1 MTLRAC
7 RSCKGWHDLAENWPE
22 GCLGHFVQGA
32 RHTGAG
38 MQIIRDID
46 PYQAV
51 GGDVANG
58 GKPPKIGGRR
68 QHREYLKRNGY
79 VEVGN
84 EVLRPKKPDYGP
96 EVTEREVRQ
105 TYEQLRDRR

>member
-1 MTLRAC
+1 MPS
-7 RSCKGWHDLAENWPE
+7 RSCRVCRGWHDLAETWPE
-22 GCLGHFVQGA
+22 GCLGHF
-32 RHTGAG
+32 AG
-38 MQIIRDID
+38 RANRSGGTQIIRDID

-51 GGDVANG
+51 GGDVASG

-84 EVLRPKKPDYGP
+84 EVMRPRKPDYGP

-105 TYEQLRDRR
+105 VYEQLRDK

>member
-1 MTLRAC
+1 MTVRAC
-7 RSCKGWHDLAENWPE
+7 KACGDWHDLAEAWPV
-22 GCLGHFVQGA
+22 GCLGHF
-32 RHTGAG
+32 AG
-38 MQIIRDID
+38 GSAASAGTQIIRDID

-51 GGDVANG
+51 GGDVANA

-79 VEVGN
+79 IEVGN
-84 EVLRPKKPDYGP
+84 EVMRPQKRDYGP

-105 TYEQLRDRR
+105 VYERLRDQR

>member
-1 MTLRAC
+1 MTIRAC
-7 RSCKGWHDLAENWPE
+7 KSCGGWHDLAETWPE
-22 GCLGHFVQGA
+22 GCLGHFADRAV
-32 RHTGAG
+32 RAG
-38 MQIIRDID
+38 GQIIRDID

-51 GGDVANG
+51 GGDVAAG

-79 VEVGN
+79 IEVGN
-84 EVLRPKKPDYGP
+84 EVMRPQKPNYGP

-105 TYEQLRDRR
+105 VYERLRDQR

>member
-1 MTLRAC
+1 MTQ
-7 RSCKGWHDLAENWPE
+7 RSCKSCGGWHDLAEDWPE
-22 GCLGHFVQGA
+22 GCRLHFRATVGP
-32 RHTGAG
+32 
-38 MQIIRDID
+38 QIIKDIE

-51 GGDVANG
+51 GGDVAIG
-58 GKPPKIGGRR
+58 GKIPKIGGRR

-84 EVLRPKKPDYGP
+84 EPLKPQKSGYGP

-105 TYEQLRDRR
+105 VYERLRDSR